1 MLFFYRNPKELFH
14 PKIVEILG
22 FEPVLTFDP
31 QKSKEVINILVTRKW
46 RKPILDFLS
55 NFYWH
60 FLSISDRFRDN
71 RLQGFQGLTST
82 FDLQRS
88 PEVKNIFTIWKPIHD
103 FLSNFYW
110 HLLSISYGFRDIRL
124 QSFKGLTLTFDFQR
138 SPEVEKISLFESPY
152 MISYLTSIDIFS
164 LSRTVFEIFDL
175 KCFKVWTWPLTFR
188 GHQRSKIFSSFEIP
202 YMTSYLTSIDTF
214 SLSRTVFEIFN
225 FKVFRVWPW
234 PLTFRGHLEIEKYFH
249 YSKAH
254 TGLPI

>member
-1 MLFFYRNPKELFH
+1 MNYLIYF
-14 PKIVEILG
+14 ILRSSRFWG
-22 FEPVLTFDP
+22 FVLTFDP
-31 QKSKEVINILVTRKW
+31 QKSQEVINIFVTRK
-46 RKPILDFLS
+46 PIHDFLS

-71 RLQGFQGLTST
+71 RFQGFQGLTST
-82 FDLQRS
+82 FDLRRS

-124 QSFKGLTLTFDFQR
+124 QSFKGLTLIFDFQR

-175 KCFKVWTWPLTFR
+175 KCFKVW
-188 GHQRSKIFSSFEIP
+188 
-202 YMTSYLTSIDTF
+202 
-214 SLSRTVFEIFN
+214 
-225 FKVFRVWPW
+225 PW
-234 PLTFRGHLEIEKYFH
+234 PLEVTRGQKYSRH
-249 YSKAH
+249 SKSY
-254 TGLPI
+254 TWLPI